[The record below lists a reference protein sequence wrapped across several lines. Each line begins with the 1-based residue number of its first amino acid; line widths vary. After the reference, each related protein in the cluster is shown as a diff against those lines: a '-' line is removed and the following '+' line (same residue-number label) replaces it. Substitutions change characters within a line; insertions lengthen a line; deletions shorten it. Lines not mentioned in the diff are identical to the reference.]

1 MDALH
6 KESMTDHSEFSR
18 RTFIG
23 AAVASLATVSGC
35 TTLANRLQD
44 PKARI
49 QHDISLSEY
58 EHPLVRGQQTLADAP
73 FANAWLATD
82 PAWIDTNFRWDVMD
96 EDQTYDAEK
105 LREKLEQNRNQFFFT
120 ASVGGLPYRYGLGS
134 YRDHRFE
141 DGILHIYPKPT
152 VRIVPEDGEVTDP
165 TGSDDEPD
173 YVYDYNFTIWRL
185 HEKGDHPTGIEVH
198 FRPGDLAE

>member
-1 MDALH
+1 
-6 KESMTDHSEFSR
+6 MTDHSEFSR

-35 TTLANRLQD
+35 TTLADRLQD

-165 TGSDDEPD
+165 TGSEDEPD

-198 FRPGDLAE
+198 FKPGDLAE